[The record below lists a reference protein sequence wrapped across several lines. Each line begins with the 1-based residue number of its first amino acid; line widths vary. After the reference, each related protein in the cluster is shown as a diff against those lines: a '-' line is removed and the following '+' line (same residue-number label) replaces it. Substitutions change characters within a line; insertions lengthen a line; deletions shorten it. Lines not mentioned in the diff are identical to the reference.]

1 MSDPPLRAPKILSIH
16 LQISQYPILA
26 KQIRRRMRDE
36 LYRRGVISR
45 ERLEAEVKEKAELSQ
60 KREGLVNPLAEEGDD
75 VWEQRLQQIRDQQ
88 TDFYFAYNLPIKLFE
103 SLIEELLA
111 ERSVHREE
119 SGLALFNPEL
129 TPVEL
134 LLHQLEQLEA
144 LPEERRERARTE
156 IEAVTAVLV
165 KTMVSDQ
172 PGFGRMAR
180 RWLAREDFQFIQS
193 RRIGE
198 GKIGGK
204 AGGLLLAWKILRT
217 VLPQEIHR
225 MAIPNSYFIGA
236 DVFYH
241 FLADNH
247 LELPN
252 QKHKSLDQVRSEYPT
267 IQEEF
272 LRHRLPEDVADRL
285 REILIT
291 AGNTPLIAR
300 SSSLLEDGVG
310 TAFAGKYVSVFCP
323 NQGTVQERLRD
334 LTAAV
339 QRVYASVFNPD
350 ALFYRGRMGLLDY
363 DERMSVL
370 IQEVQ
375 GSTYRDGFFPTLAG
389 VAFSYSPI
397 VWDSR
402 LRKEEGF
409 CRLVMGLGTRAVVRV
424 AEDYPR
430 LVMLSHPAL
439 RPENTP
445 ADIRRYSQKIVDVI
459 DLRCAELSSWPVS
472 RLLRAD
478 YPVLRWLASVD
489 RGDTV
494 MPVFSIGP
502 DFQPERMVLTMD
514 NFLQQSDFVGLL
526 KGVLSTLA
534 REYGVPVNV
543 EFAVTLDPES
553 ATPEMTFH
561 LLQCRA
567 QTGVSGGVPF
577 KIPKGIPAED
587 KFFIA
592 TRVVPQGAVR
602 QVDAV
607 CFVDPEAY
615 GALADAGE
623 RKTVA
628 GIIGRLNKLL
638 EGRSFILIG
647 PGRWGSIN
655 PLLGVP
661 VTYADIF
668 NTRALVE
675 LAVTQ
680 QGAQP
685 EPSYGTHFFQDLVEA
700 SIFPIAVYP
709 DQPGDLFRPEWMA
722 NAKNSLAEMLPDVH
736 NPNDCV
742 KLVNIPRE
750 FDGKKMDLLMDG
762 ETAVAFLV
770 EPDRDGYPERA
781 G

>member
-1 MSDPPLRAPKILSIH
+1 MADPRLDAPQILSIH
-16 LQISQYPILA
+16 LQIAQFPILA
-26 KQIRRRMRDE
+26 KQIRRRMREE

-60 KREGLVNPLAEEGDD
+60 KREGLVNPLTEESDD
-75 VWEQRLQQIRDQQ
+75 IWEQRLQQIRDHL
-88 TDFYFAYNLPIKLFE
+88 TDFYFAYNLPIGLFE
-103 SLIEELLA
+103 SLIGDLLG
-111 ERSVHREE
+111 ERNARREE
-119 SGLALFNPEL
+119 NGMAHFNPEL
-129 TPVEL
+129 TPLEL
-134 LLHQLEQLEA
+134 LLRQLEQWEA
-144 LPEERRERARTE
+144 LPEPRRQRARDD
-156 IEAVTAVLV
+156 IEAATAVLI
-165 KTMVSDQ
+165 KTMISDQ
-172 PGFGRMAR
+172 PGFVQLAR
-180 RWLAREDFQFIQS
+180 RWLASDDFQFIQS

-217 VLPQEIHR
+217 ALPRETRR
-225 MAIPNSYFIGA
+225 MVIPSSFFIGA
-236 DVFYH
+236 DVFRN
-241 FLADNH
+241 FLADNR
-247 LELPN
+247 LEYPD
-252 QKHKSLDQVRSEYPT
+252 QKYKPLAQVRLEYPA

-272 LRHRLPEDVADRL
+272 LRRRLPEDVADRL
-285 REILIT
+285 REVVRA

-310 TAFAGKYVSVFCP
+310 TAFAGKYMSIFCP
-323 NQGTVQERLRD
+323 NQGTPQANLRD
-334 LTAAV
+334 LAAAV
-339 QRVYASVFNPD
+339 RRVYASVFNPD
-350 ALFYRGRMGLLDY
+350 ALFYRRRMELLEF

-375 GSTYRDGFFPTLAG
+375 GSAYRDAFFPTLAG

-409 CRLVMGLGTRAVVRV
+409 CRLVMGLGTRAVARV

-445 ADIRRYSQKIVDVI
+445 ADVRRYSQKIADVV
-459 DLRCAELSSWPVS
+459 DLRAAEVSSWPVS
-472 RLLRAD
+472 RLLGAD
-478 YPVLRWLASVD
+478 YPALRWLASVD

-502 DFQPERMVLTMD
+502 DLSPECMILTMD
-514 NFLQQSDFVGLL
+514 NFLQQSGFVGLL
-526 KGVLSTLA
+526 KGVLQALA
-534 REYGVPVNV
+534 REYGVPVDV

-553 ATPEMTFH
+553 STPEMRFH

-567 QTGVSGGVPF
+567 QTGVSGGVSC

-587 KFFIA
+587 KFFVA

-602 QVDAV
+602 QVEAV
-607 CFVDPEAY
+607 CYVDPKAY
-615 GALADAGE
+615 GELADAGQ

-628 GIIGRLNKLL
+628 EIVGHVNRLL
-638 EGRSFILIG
+638 EGRTFLLIG

-661 VTYADIF
+661 VTYADII

-675 LAVTQ
+675 LAVGE
-680 QGAQP
+680 QGAVP

-700 SIFPIAVYP
+700 QIYPIALYP
-709 DQPGDLFRPEWMA
+709 EQTGDLFRGDWMA
-722 NAKNSLAEMLPDVH
+722 CAKNSLDEILPGVY
-736 NPNDCV
+736 NPRDCV

-750 FDGKKMDLLMDG
+750 FEGRKMDLLMDG

-770 EPDRDGYPERA
+770 EPDEEG
-781 G
+781 